1 MPKAKY
7 KGKIKMTPAKPK
19 DVVKPVEPVSQPD
32 PNEVVFVN
40 QPYLVGT
47 LLGRPC
53 ASFMSTRGP
62 VFYFQNREVVL
73 NGTH

>member
-7 KGKIKMTPAKPK
+7 KGKIKCTPAKPK
-19 DVVKPVEPVSQPD
+19 VVVKPEVDVSVPD
-32 PNEVVFVN
+32 PNEVVFVK

-53 ASFMSTRGP
+53 ATFMSNRGP
-62 VFYFQNREVVL
+62 LFYFQNREVVL